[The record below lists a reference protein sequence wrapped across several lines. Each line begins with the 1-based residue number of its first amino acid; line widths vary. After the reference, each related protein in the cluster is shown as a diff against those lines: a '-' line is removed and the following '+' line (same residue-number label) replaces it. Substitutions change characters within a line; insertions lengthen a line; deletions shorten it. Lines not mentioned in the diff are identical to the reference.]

1 MTHFWWQDSQ
11 FCTKAHS
18 GHLWGTPE
26 LLGLESLHLLL
37 FITHL
42 SQSPGVG
49 CAFPA
54 FSSWACFWTTHW
66 YLCLPC
72 HFIMEPCHSDW
83 LAHEFGSV
91 PLELLNPYCGC
102 SPGFLLTRP
111 SILGHLATWPY
122 SPHHTYITTTTK
134 AGVVVELGHCTSNS
148 KHHVVVSRLTPGSPC
163 SLLRRF
169 SPESE
174 LSILGSECLYL

>member
-1 MTHFWWQDSQ
+1 MLWKVVFLPLHKPCFATNDSLLVTGFPVLYQ
-11 FCTKAHS
+11 SPFC
-18 GHLWGTPE
+18 HLWGTPE

-66 YLCLPC
+66 YLRLPC

-102 SPGFLLTRP
+102 SPGPAFWAILQHGPLLPT
-111 SILGHLATWPY
+111 T
-122 SPHHTYITTTTK
+122 HTSQPLQRQ
-134 AGVVVELGHCTSNS
+134 V
-148 KHHVVVSRLTPGSPC
+148 
-163 SLLRRF
+163 
-169 SPESE
+169 
-174 LSILGSECLYL
+174 